1 MRARTSVLL
10 FGIAMAAAA
19 CGGSKDTGG
28 ATGGSDTARDSDI
41 ATFTTAVKD
50 PVGGGT
56 ISIRGVS
63 CEGLR
68 GPYLVTIAVKGNLS
82 GETTAT
88 LPIHGGS
95 TAGTLRWSMEVT
107 GAETGTMSG
116 RYKVLM
122 SALTDPS
129 TLVLRG
135 QTIVGSASGART
147 FSVASRDVPME
158 VHKSVCPN
166 P

>member
-1 MRARTSVLL
+1 MKARTSVLL
-10 FGIAMAAAA
+10 FGIAMMAAA
-19 CGGSKDTGG
+19 CDGSSDTGG
-28 ATGGSDTARDSDI
+28 ATGGSDTARESDI

-63 CEGLR
+63 CEELR
-68 GPYLVTIAVKGNLS
+68 GPYLVTIAVKGDLS
-82 GETTAT
+82 GETTAM

-107 GAETGTMSG
+107 GAQTGTMSG
-116 RYKVLM
+116 RYKALM

-135 QTIVGSASGART
+135 QTRIESVSGART
-147 FSVASRDVPME
+147 FSVASRDIPIE
-158 VHKSVCPN
+158 VHTGVCPN